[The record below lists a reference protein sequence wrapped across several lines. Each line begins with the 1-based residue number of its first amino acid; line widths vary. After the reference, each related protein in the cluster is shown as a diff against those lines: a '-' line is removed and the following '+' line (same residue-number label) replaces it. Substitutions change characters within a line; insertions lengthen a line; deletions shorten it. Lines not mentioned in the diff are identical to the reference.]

1 MRPGKEKKMTLQQN
15 HDIYQEYAQSMQN
28 NSFQPTDEF
37 ADTDI
42 GKLFETASQTQSDF
56 LKRFQQHYEQKFI
69 QTALNDAKHKKEWQ
83 ELEADDI
90 RMRTDGKIKQ
100 RDAFEL
106 LDRYEN
112 KIQQCYKTEQWFL
125 EQMEICDQK
134 ILELQNSNLPPQRK
148 HNKITH
154 WRERK
159 TVYDINY
166 FLQIRKTH
174 RIERLV
180 RKWRSISLAI
190 ETADIKK
197 TIAEER
203 SGHGNKYGFNPN
215 MQSRETATDVY
226 SD

>member
-1 MRPGKEKKMTLQQN
+1 MRPGKETKMTLQQN

-56 LKRFQQHYEQKFI
+56 LKRFQQQYEQKFI

-83 ELEADDI
+83 QMEADDI
-90 RMRTDGKIKQ
+90 RIRADGKIKQ

-112 KIQQCYKTEQWFL
+112 KIQRCYKTEQWFL

-134 ILELQNSNLPPQRK
+134 ILELQNSNLPLQRK

-159 TVYDINY
+159 TGYDVNY
-166 FLQIRKTH
+166 YLLIQKMH
-174 RIERLV
+174 RLEFLV
-180 RKWRSISLAI
+180 RKWRSICEAI
-190 ETADIKK
+190 RVADIKK

-226 SD
+226 